1 MLSAGVSVGMC
12 VRICIGCMS
21 YLELLSFL
29 LVYLKIRYFVGDSVC
44 NLLLWEEN
52 CVFSIHMMLTV
63 FNADF

>member
-1 MLSAGVSVGMC
+1 
-12 VRICIGCMS
+12 MS

-29 LVYLKIRYFVGDSVC
+29 LVSLKIRYFVGDSVC

-52 CVFSIHMMLTV
+52 SVYMNQYSYDADF